1 MSQISISINGTQ
13 VNCAP
18 NTSVLA
24 FLTAQGLIQ
33 DISQNM
39 IQNGMAVAKN
49 GSILAKPLWANSSLQ
64 HNDKLDVFTLV
75 AGG

>member
-1 MSQISISINGTQ
+1 MSHINISLNGEQ
-13 VNCAP
+13 ANCAP

-24 FLTAQGLIQ
+24 FLTAQGVIQ
-33 DISQNM
+33 DTSQD
-39 IQNGMAVAKN
+39 GTAVARN
-49 GSILAKPLWANSSLQ
+49 GAILAKPLWGDSHLQ

>member
-1 MSQISISINGTQ
+1 MPMSSISVSLNGTQ
-13 VNCAP
+13 VSCAA

-24 FLTAQGLIQ
+24 FLTAQG
-33 DISQNM
+33 ISQD
-39 IQNGMAVAKN
+39 GTAVAKN
-49 GSILAKPLWANSSLQ
+49 GSILAKPLWDDSHLQ

>member
-1 MSQISISINGTQ
+1 MSFINISLNGAK

-24 FLTAQGLIQ
+24 FLTAQGIVQDISQ
-33 DISQNM
+33 DISQNG
-39 IQNGMAVAKN
+39 IAVAKN
-49 GSILAKPLWANSSLQ
+49 GSILAKPLWCDSYLQ

>member
-1 MSQISISINGTQ
+1 MSFINIALNGAQ

-24 FLTAQGLIQ
+24 FLTDQNIAQDGT
-33 DISQNM
+33 
-39 IQNGMAVAKN
+39 AVAKN
-49 GSILAKPLWANSSLQ
+49 STILAKPLWDEIHLKN
-64 HNDKLDVFTLV
+64 NDKLDVFTLV

>member
-1 MSQISISINGTQ
+1 MSHITILLNGAQ
-13 VNCAP
+13 MSCAP

-24 FLTAQGLIQ
+24 FLTAQGVIQ
-33 DISQNM
+33 DISQD
-39 IQNGMAVAKN
+39 GTAVAKN
-49 GSILAKPLWANSSLQ
+49 GSILAKPLWGDSHLQ

>member
-1 MSQISISINGTQ
+1 MSHINISLNGEQ
-13 VNCAP
+13 ANCAP

-24 FLTAQGLIQ
+24 FLITQGITQ
-33 DISQNM
+33 D
-39 IQNGMAVAKN
+39 GTAVAKN
-49 GSILAKPLWANSSLQ
+49 GSILAKPLWGDSHLQ

>member
-1 MSQISISINGTQ
+1 MSHINISLNGEQ
-13 VNCAP
+13 ANCAP

-24 FLTAQGLIQ
+24 FLTAQGVSQ
-33 DISQNM
+33 D
-39 IQNGMAVAKN
+39 GTAVAKN
-49 GSILAKPLWANSSLQ
+49 GSILAKPLWGDNHLQ

>member
-1 MSQISISINGTQ
+1 MPLISISINGAQ

-24 FLTAQGLIQ
+24 FLTTQGINQ
-33 DISQNM
+33 D
-39 IQNGMAVAKN
+39 GTAVAKN
-49 GSILAKPLWANSSLQ
+49 GTILAKPLWDEVHLQ
-64 HNDKLDVFTLV
+64 NNDKLDFFTLV

>member
-1 MSQISISINGTQ
+1 MSLISISLNGEQ
-13 VNCAP
+13 ANCAA

-24 FLTAQGLIQ
+24 FLTAQGI
-33 DISQNM
+33 N
-39 IQNGMAVAKN
+39 QNGTAVAKN
-49 GSILAKPLWANSSLQ
+49 GSILAKPLWADSHLQ

>member
-1 MSQISISINGTQ
+1 MSFINISLNGAK

-24 FLTAQGLIQ
+24 FLTAQGIVQ
-33 DISQNM
+33 DISQNG
-39 IQNGMAVAKN
+39 IAVAKN
-49 GSILAKPLWANSSLQ
+49 GSILAKPLWCDSYLQ

>member
-1 MSQISISINGTQ
+1 MSHINISLNGEQ
-13 VNCAP
+13 ANCAP

-24 FLTAQGLIQ
+24 FLTAQGVSQ
-33 DISQNM
+33 D
-39 IQNGMAVAKN
+39 GTAVAKN
-49 GSILAKPLWANSSLQ
+49 GSILAKPLWGDSHLQ

>member
-1 MSQISISINGTQ
+1 MPMSHINISLNGEQ
-13 VNCAP
+13 ANCAP

-24 FLTAQGLIQ
+24 FLTAQGVSQ
-33 DISQNM
+33 D
-39 IQNGMAVAKN
+39 GTAVAKN
-49 GSILAKPLWANSSLQ
+49 GSILAKPLWGDSHLQ

>member
-1 MSQISISINGTQ
+1 MPMSHINISLNGEQ
-13 VNCAP
+13 ANCAP

-24 FLTAQGLIQ
+24 FLTAQGVIQ
-33 DISQNM
+33 DISQD
-39 IQNGMAVAKN
+39 GTAVAKN
-49 GSILAKPLWANSSLQ
+49 GSILAKPLWGDSHLQ